1 MDNILP
7 NVSFDDENSQN
18 MNDFVDEILD
28 EEPMEEVPESSDD
41 EVLDIQPKEIIPTET
56 IFNKPKVHPVKKEK
70 KPRKPMTEDHK
81 EKLKIARV
89 KALETRRKNAELR
102 KQGQM
107 KKPSEIKEDK
117 IKEQKELERPI
128 INKTINNTT
137 NITKDDIE
145 EITSK
150 AIQNYDIQRKER
162 KAKKKEDN
170 ALAIEQQ
177 KVHQI
182 INNATGYKYG
192 QDGYFKGCF

>member
-117 IKEQKELERPI
+117 IKEQKE
-128 INKTINNTT
+128 
-137 NITKDDIE
+137 
-145 EITSK
+145 
-150 AIQNYDIQRKER
+150 
-162 KAKKKEDN
+162 
-170 ALAIEQQ
+170 
-177 KVHQI
+177 
-182 INNATGYKYG
+182 
-192 QDGYFKGCF
+192 